1 MIFYRKYRNIY
12 NNLVRQAKS
21 NYYSKRLRDSSHDIK
36 KTWSVLQEIIGK
48 TKTKCSLPTKLNVTN
63 KDFFSLHLEDPIQI
77 ADYFNSF
84 FASVGERTSIC
95 IDIDPN
101 IDPMDFLNDISINE
115 SFFLSPTDIKEVIAT
130 ALAIKSK
137 SSTGFDGISNFL
149 TKNIIHSIAEPLT
162 HIYNL
167 SFSTGTIPDLYK
179 IAKIIP
185 IYKSGDKFDVANYR
199 PISLLPA
206 FSKILEK
213 LMSKRLLNFIIQHDL
228 IHPGQYGFIKG
239 RSTEHAMLGIPYKI
253 ILNRN

>member
-1 MIFYRKYRNIY
+1 MKICKRSPELALNNVNYMERRELLIEAASSRSHKYFVLFNWYSLSIEIKKDKENSQPTLVHQRTENFIKKKNKLFKKAAGNHDRMIFYRKYRNIY

-101 IDPMDFLNDISINE
+101 KGPFG
-115 SFFLSPTDIKEVIAT
+115 LSE
-130 ALAIKSK
+130 
-137 SSTGFDGISNFL
+137 
-149 TKNIIHSIAEPLT
+149 
-162 HIYNL
+162 
-167 SFSTGTIPDLYK
+167 
-179 IAKIIP
+179 
-185 IYKSGDKFDVANYR
+185 
-199 PISLLPA
+199 
-206 FSKILEK
+206 
-213 LMSKRLLNFIIQHDL
+213 
-228 IHPGQYGFIKG
+228 
-239 RSTEHAMLGIPYKI
+239 
-253 ILNRN
+253 